1 MENLRFDEELLQQGY
16 KFLSDVSGNGR
27 YVLIEKGEIK
37 GDCVVDF
44 KFLQTY
50 YNVTDNMIDGKY
62 LIIFYEKGKHAYK
75 AIIAD
80 KKIIVKYH
88 SFLKFIRKGNVSSSE
103 VQSILSIL
111 DTKLRQQKWSVTKLE
126 HTGIGDVTSYKLSL
140 TRNKR

>member
-80 KKIIVKYH
+80 KKIIVKYPF
-88 SFLKFIRKGNVSSSE
+88 FLKFIRKGNVSSSE

-111 DTKLRQQKWSVTKLE
+111 KMVC
-126 HTGIGDVTSYKLSL
+126 Y
-140 TRNKR
+140 

>member
-62 LIIFYEKGKHAYK
+62 LIIFYEKG
-75 AIIAD
+75 IF
-80 KKIIVKYH
+80 
-88 SFLKFIRKGNVSSSE
+88 SIRCSTSSC
-103 VQSILSIL
+103 ILYNS
-111 DTKLRQQKWSVTKLE
+111 DQDSHNNGCQQ
-126 HTGIGDVTSYKLSL
+126 
-140 TRNKR
+140 

>member
-1 MENLRFDEELLQQGY
+1 MNY
-16 KFLSDVSGNGR
+16 KETIMNNE
-27 YVLIEKGEIK
+27 IEKTK
-37 GDCVVDF
+37 KCVESLYH
-44 KFLQTY
+44 KY
-50 YNVTDNMIDGKY
+50 MAEVTDNMIDGKY

-80 KKIIVKYH
+80 KKIIVKYPF
-88 SFLKFIRKGNVSSSE
+88 FLKFIRKGNVSSSE